1 MERLRKFDGKLLLI
15 TLCTIVLSMFLGY
28 TAPQDA
34 RAADSIPLTITVND
48 SSAQAVGSPTV
59 TLSKDGV
66 TEITALSTGTTGQVK
81 FENVSDFVDVSTN
94 KLSAILKIEYTDGT
108 TGSSYA
114 FENKIYEVINI
125 NDATNQ
131 TQTVTLPD
139 YSAATVKAIPNLEY
153 NKSEQALITVTGANF
168 DFEYALKKDGSYE
181 NFSATSPKQKDA
193 GTWIYGV
200 KITGT
205 SESFSEIRDVE
216 AEIGK
221 KPVTLKFE
229 DGAPTEKKWF
239 DDPFTLKVKN
249 NSEVPSGTTYTYSS
263 SVAACASVDTDGKV
277 TPVKPGTTE
286 IKATFTDKNYD
297 VTPAALNFTVNK
309 ADAGDVDV
317 AFDKNPLEQVYNAS
331 GTFSQNAKVTL
342 ASDSTK
348 DVTDK
353 ATISYSIESSGNT
366 AGATVSDPANSQVTY
381 KKIGEAT
388 VKASLQNNNW
398 FDFTAGSEPSKT
410 YKATITGVAPPTA
423 PYTIEGSKI
432 NDNTVAD
439 YDCFK
444 DSFIIKPATGYQIA
458 AYDSGKNLKDQDF
471 KNELSYTEAASK
483 LYDKE
488 TIQYVLKDKN
498 TGSITDI
505 QKVKEAIGIDQ
516 TVPTINRFDITTEGD
531 LLYNLTFGLF
541 GKSRI
546 KVTVTAADDSP
557 SGGIADIKLY
567 GPEEG
572 KEITTKEAL
581 SNKFEGYKSTAT
593 KVFYIDPKD
602 HQDNFGGYLWTVA
615 TDKADHS
622 SGKTKADGNN
632 SWVDTEQ
639 LKHGEGYFNIE
650 TIKPVYQN
658 ISYVQNTDVSGDKT
672 GDIQDNGTYTTGANT
687 KINFDLKDSDSGL
700 KDFTIKVNGADL
712 SAKNVEVEKNADNI
726 TYPSNYNTVEKSL
739 QEIYKYTIKTEN
751 GNFYKSNDSDVITIG
766 VDGSY
771 AIELKATDHAGNE
784 SIQNFT
790 LKQDKTTAAITEFAF
805 KPTTIPEGEGNGS
818 PVDAAKNEYGFFVNE
833 TTEVTITA
841 KDTASL
847 NETASGVK
855 TITYKAVGDANIPET
870 TAAVDNGGKV
880 RFNVPPNFKGQIY
893 ACATDNMGQ
902 STVLYKNK
910 ADTNPLHLPND
921 FTDGQFDEDGFC
933 HPLGLI
939 VENIDQHK
947 SLSSI
952 GINDPNKND
961 GYINEKLTDNPF
973 EAQGIEDDK
982 DLFDYKN
989 SELKVYNGLSDLN
1002 FQLSVSDTYSG
1013 IKQIETKVFDG
1024 SLANPVTTYYDM
1036 TTVDSDGNVNAESK
1050 WSDKDK
1056 ESNLLV
1062 KSTKE
1067 IPISPLDFNE
1077 ETVFIQVILTDNA
1090 GNQTYNYYPFA
1101 IDKTNPTVDSFEVN
1115 RKNAGPASKF
1125 LNKITFGHFF
1135 NETVE
1140 VSVTTSD
1147 DKPSAGITEAAD
1159 KKGKIVLKG
1168 KTTDDKEVTFDE
1180 IKGSFSERKPLS
1192 ENNYETQ
1199 ATKKF
1204 NVSPNFKG
1212 SIYAVVTDNAGLSS
1226 EPEESYLSKGMIVE
1240 DSVRHYEEAT
1250 IGIADPNDN
1259 KAYVRAVMESNPF
1272 EGKGIDGDK
1281 KLFAYEKSELRVYNG
1296 LSKLDFQ
1303 LSVSDPYSG
1312 IKQIETKVFDG
1323 NPDAPVDVYHDMTT
1337 VDSNGNVNAG
1347 STWSANEEDKE
1358 SNLLISSTK
1367 TIQLNPSDFKKETVL
1382 IQVILTDNAGNQSYN
1397 YYPFA
1402 IDKTNPTVDKFEIEH
1417 IHDKPI
1423 DKILNNLT
1431 FGLFFN
1437 EELRVT
1443 VITSDNGPSGGI
1455 SDSGNIAV
1463 WGKTA
1468 DDKDILVDP
1477 VDRGFNETKPSK
1489 ANGYTTTA
1497 TKKYILPLEFDGCLY
1512 AQVQD
1517 NAQKSSPTTQAVG
1530 PGEHGEPANTTV
1542 DGKALADLQGYINLE
1557 AHVPNIFKTAAENEA
1572 SLVNDKEPNGQF
1584 KNDQVKQI
1592 NGVHKGET
1600 FTHIDGR
1607 DYITGDAELSF
1618 VVQDVN
1624 SGLNKVTIEVNEKE
1638 VSAAAVTINNGEKA
1652 YLFDYVQHS
1661 TSTDKPFREKDRYVI
1676 NTTGI
1681 APDENGEYRVKVTVT
1696 DNAGNVSTLSR
1707 TFYKD
1712 ITAATV
1718 TDFIFTPTEHTEGT
1732 NKPINAVETDYGYY
1746 FREAADV
1753 TITATDNKYPQDREA
1768 VSGLASITYVAEDI
1782 NGNIISGKDEAVD
1795 GNGKVKFTI
1804 PANFKGQIYAY
1815 ATDKLGQSADKVVS
1829 GAFSDAGLHW
1839 PAGYDSDGAGNK
1851 IVIQKDGLYP
1861 GYVHPSGSIVE
1872 NSAQHHQTSDIQI
1885 TAPAPVGSEDH
1896 AASYS
1901 HTTQMDKEPA
1911 YDASQMVPLY
1921 NGGFNFNV
1929 SVGDSYSGIR
1939 EITWTVIESGAD
1951 QSKATVTVENDGNL
1965 TGNDSGWSINERDRN
1980 LVTRMS
1986 TSIPV
1991 SGNYNDMVLRVDLTD
2006 RSGNQ
2011 SYDYYMFGIDTTA
2024 PTINVSYDNNNG
2036 DSIGAKEANHAYYN
2050 ADRIATITVTERN
2063 FDPAR
2068 VNVHATSN
2076 GGAMPVGLSW
2086 SDAQAGG
2093 NGDGSTHVAQI
2104 VYSDDADY
2112 AFTMDCM
2119 DRANWT
2125 NSGID
2130 YGSSLTPENF
2140 TVDKTLPVV
2149 TVTYDNNDAANG
2161 KYFKANRTATIT
2173 VQEHNFDVSRMTT
2186 QITAMLDGQGIG
2198 VPVVS
2203 WSGGGDTHYGTVAF
2217 TTDGDYTLNVT
2228 EARDAAGNAFAG
2240 PNYSAIAA
2248 QDFTVDTKIEKP
2260 VIRGVENEHAY
2271 KDDFA
2276 IGFDILDINFDTDTI
2291 QLLRTRYD
2299 KKDEDVTAD
2308 FLTHISRTDKGDVAD
2323 GNTIEK
2329 KQDYDGIYTLNL
2341 TVTDK
2346 ATNTESA
2353 TVTFSVNRFGS
2364 VYVYEPY
2371 LSSILDGYVKKVDQG
2386 LVITEYNPDRLLQN
2400 SLQLQATRDSA
2411 PMKDLRYTV
2420 SPAISN
2426 TATVGES
2433 GWYQYRYSINA
2444 DNFDKDGIYA
2454 VTVASKD
2461 EAGNQPENTN
2471 YPDKD
2476 ILFRVDSVAPE
2487 LMSVTGLEKDT
2498 INAIKANVEY
2508 KAFDAIALDEVSVY
2522 VNNERV
2528 DYVNTFEDLT
2538 TYSGEFSIGEGV
2550 RQNIR
2555 LVLKD
2560 KAGNVLNTADADF
2573 KVSFPFERTVTVS
2586 TNPFVR
2592 WFSNIYRTIGTTAV
2606 GVVAIGVCIYLL
2618 LKKNKVKDSSDNEST
2633 K

>member
-28 TAPQDA
+28 SAPQDA
-34 RAADSIPLTITVND
+34 RAADSIPLTITVED
-48 SSAQAVGSPTV
+48 SNNQAISSPTV
-59 TLSKDGV
+59 TLSKDGE
-66 TEITALSTGTTGQVK
+66 TDLTAVPTGTPGQVE
-81 FENVSDFVDVSTN
+81 FENVSVFVGATN
-94 KLSAILKIEYTDGT
+94 KLSAILKIEYTDSA

-114 FENKIYEVINI
+114 FENGAYEVANI
-125 NDATNQ
+125 DNTTNQ
-131 TQTVTLPD
+131 TQTITLPD
-139 YSAATVKAIPNLEY
+139 YSAVKVEAKTGLVY
-153 NKSEQALITVTGANF
+153 NGSEQTLLENPTETTNYTYQ
-168 DFEYALKKDGSYE
+168 YALKDKDSGVYGE
-181 NFSATSPKQKDA
+181 FKDELPKQTNA
-193 GTWIYGV
+193 GTYTCGV
-200 KITGT
+200 KIKGT

-216 AEIGK
+216 AKIGK
-221 KPVTLKFE
+221 KPVTLEFE
-229 DGAPTEKKWF
+229 DGTPTEKKWLEE
-239 DDPFTLKVKN
+239 PFTLKVKDN
-249 NSEVPSGTTYTYSS
+249 TDVPSGTTYTYTSS
-263 SVAACASVDTDGKV
+263 TPENAAVDTDGKV
-277 TPVKPGTTE
+277 TPVKPGTTQ
-286 IKATFTDKNYD
+286 ITATFTDSNYE
-297 VTPAALNFTVNK
+297 VTPATLAFTVNK
-309 ADAGDVDV
+309 AGAGDVNV
-317 AFDKNPLEQVYNAS
+317 AFEKASLELAYNAS
-331 GTFSQNAKVTL
+331 SMFSQNAEVTL
-342 ASDSTK
+342 TSDETQK
-348 DVTDK
+348 VTDK
-353 ATISYSIESSGNT
+353 AAISYSVETTGNT
-366 AGATVSDPANSQVTY
+366 AEAAVSNSASSQVTY
-381 KKIGEAT
+381 NKIGEAII
-388 VKASLQNNNW
+388 KAALGNNEW
-398 FDFTAGSEPSKT
+398 FDFTTGSEPSQT
-410 YKATITGVAPPTA
+410 YKATITGAAPPAA
-423 PYTIEGSKI
+423 PYTIEGTKI

-444 DSFIIKPATGYQIA
+444 DSFTIKPAAGYQIA

-567 GPEEG
+567 GPKDD
-572 KEITTKEAL
+572 KEIATTEAL
-581 SNKFEGYKSTAT
+581 SNKFESYKSTAT
-593 KVFYIDPKD
+593 KAFYIDPKD
-602 HQDNFGGYLWTVA
+602 HQDNFGGYLWAVA
-615 TDKADHS
+615 TDKAGLS
-622 SGKTKADGNN
+622 SEKTKAEGSN
-632 SWVDTEQ
+632 SWVDAEQ
-639 LKHGEGYFNIE
+639 LKNGEGYFNIE

-658 ISYVQNTDVSGDKT
+658 VSYAQNTDVSSDKT
-672 GDIQDNGTYTTGANT
+672 GEINDGEAYTIGANT
-687 KINFDLKDSDSGL
+687 KIDFELKDSDSGL
-700 KDFTIKVNGADL
+700 KDFTIKANGEAL
-712 SAKNVEVEKNADNI
+712 SAKNVKVGDNEDGI

-739 QEIYKYTIKTEN
+739 QDSYKYTVKTEN
-751 GNFYKSNDSDVITIG
+751 GDFYKNNDRDVIPANA
-766 VDGSY
+766 DGSY

-784 SIQNFT
+784 STLSFT
-790 LKQDKTTAAITEFAF
+790 LKQDKTTAVITDFAF
-805 KPTTIPEGEGNGS
+805 EPTTIPEKEGNSS
-818 PVDAAKNEYGFFVNE
+818 PVDAAKNEYGFFVNK
-833 TTEVTITA
+833 TTRVTITA
-841 KDTASL
+841 EDKTSD
-847 NETASGVK
+847 NETVSGVK
-855 TITYKAVGDANIPET
+855 TITYKAVGDEAIQEKIE
-870 TAAVDNGGKV
+870 AVNDEGKCV
-880 RFNVPPNFKGQIY
+880 FDVEPNFKGQIY
-893 ACATDNMGQ
+893 AYATDNMGQ
-902 STVLYKNK
+902 STALYKNK
-910 ADTNPLHLPND
+910 ADTNPLHLPNGFAD
-921 FTDGQFDEDGFC
+921 ELFDQEGFC

-939 VENIDQHK
+939 VEDAEMHAAE
-947 SLSSI
+947 SEVS
-952 GINDPNKND
+952 INDKN
-961 GYINEKLTDNPF
+961 TDNPYVRAKTVNPF
-973 EAQGIEDDK
+973 GDKGIAPDNT
-982 DLFDYKN
+982 LFDQEKEIKVFDGTKEMKF
-989 SELKVYNGLSDLN
+989 ELT
-1002 FQLSVSDTYSG
+1002 VSDAYSG
-1013 IKQIETKVFDG
+1013 IKQVETKVFDG
-1024 SLANPVTTYYDM
+1024 DTTLIEKYHD
-1036 TTVDSDGNVNAESK
+1036 TSIVDSTGEKTGTWEKRAE
-1050 WSDKDK
+1050 
-1056 ESNLLV
+1056 ELNLATALE
-1062 KSTKE
+1062 KE
-1067 IPISPLDFNE
+1067 ITLDPSAFKQQLGY
-1077 ETVFIQVILTDNA
+1077 IQVILTDNA

-1101 IDKTNPTVDSFEVN
+1101 IDKTEP
-1115 RKNAGPASKF
+1115 
-1125 LNKITFGHFF
+1125 
-1135 NETVE
+1135 
-1140 VSVTTSD
+1140 
-1147 DKPSAGITEAAD
+1147 GI
-1159 KKGKIVLKG
+1159 
-1168 KTTDDKEVTFDE
+1168 
-1180 IKGSFSERKPLS
+1180 
-1192 ENNYETQ
+1192 
-1199 ATKKF
+1199 
-1204 NVSPNFKG
+1204 
-1212 SIYAVVTDNAGLSS
+1212 
-1226 EPEESYLSKGMIVE
+1226 
-1240 DSVRHYEEAT
+1240 
-1250 IGIADPNDN
+1250 
-1259 KAYVRAVMESNPF
+1259 
-1272 EGKGIDGDK
+1272 
-1281 KLFAYEKSELRVYNG
+1281 
-1296 LSKLDFQ
+1296 
-1303 LSVSDPYSG
+1303 
-1312 IKQIETKVFDG
+1312 
-1323 NPDAPVDVYHDMTT
+1323 
-1337 VDSNGNVNAG
+1337 
-1347 STWSANEEDKE
+1347 
-1358 SNLLISSTK
+1358 
-1367 TIQLNPSDFKKETVL
+1367 
-1382 IQVILTDNAGNQSYN
+1382 
-1397 YYPFA
+1397 
-1402 IDKTNPTVDKFEIEH
+1402 DKFEIVRTNNT
-1417 IHDKPI
+1417 PI
-1423 DKILNNLT
+1423 EKLLNNLT

-1437 EELRVT
+1437 EELQVT
-1443 VITSDNGPSGGI
+1443 VTAIDNSPSSGISSSDNLKL
-1455 SDSGNIAV
+1455 
-1463 WGKTA
+1463 WGKKA
-1468 DDKDILVDP
+1468 DDTAIAAVP
-1477 VDRGFNETKPSK
+1477 VENGFEETIPSK
-1489 ANGYTTTA
+1489 ENGYKTTA
-1497 TKKYILPLEFDGCLY
+1497 TKKYILPLEFDGYLY

-1542 DGKALADLQGYINLE
+1542 DGKILADFQGYINLE
-1557 AHVPNIFKTAAENEA
+1557 AHVPNIFKKAAENEA

-1652 YLFDYVQHS
+1652 YPFDYVQYS

-1718 TDFIFTPTEHTEGT
+1718 TDFTFSPTEHTEGT

-1753 TITATDNKYPQDREA
+1753 TITATDNKYSQDHEA

-1872 NSAQHHQTSDIQI
+1872 NGAQHYETSDIQI
-1885 TAPAPVGSEDH
+1885 TAPAPVGREDH

-1901 HTTQMDKEPA
+1901 YTTQMDKEPA
-1911 YDASQMVPLY
+1911 YDTSQMVPLY
-1921 NGGFNFNV
+1921 NGGFNFAI

-1939 EITWTVIESGAD
+1939 EITWTVIEGGVD
-1951 QSKATVTVENDGNL
+1951 QSKATVTVENDGGL
-1965 TGNDSGWSINERDRN
+1965 TGDTGGWSVNTHDQN

-2006 RSGNQ
+2006 RAGNQ

-2036 DSIGAKEANHAYYN
+2036 DSIGAREGNHAYYN
-2050 ADRIATITVTERN
+2050 ADRVATITVTERN
-2063 FDPAR
+2063 FDPSR

-2086 SDAQAGG
+2086 SDSQAGG

-2112 AFTMDCM
+2112 TFTMDCM

-2173 VQEHNFDVSRMTT
+2173 VQEHNFDVNRMTT

-2198 VPVVS
+2198 VPGVS
-2203 WSGGGDTHYGTVAF
+2203 WSGSGDTHYGTVAF
-2217 TTDGDYTLNVT
+2217 NTDGDYTLNVT

-2240 PNYSAIAA
+2240 PNYSATAA

-2400 SLQLQATRDSA
+2400 SLQIQATRDSA

-2420 SPAISN
+2420 SPSISN

-2433 GWYQYRYSINA
+2433 GWYQYRYSVNA
-2444 DNFDKDGIYA
+2444 DNFAKDGIYA
-2454 VTVASKD
+2454 VTITSKD

-2471 YPDKD
+2471 YPDKS

-2487 LMSVTGLEKDT
+2487 LVSVTGLEKDT

-2508 KAFDAIALDEVSVY
+2508 KAFDAIALDEVSIY

-2528 DYVNTFEDLT
+2528 DYINTFEDLT
-2538 TYSGEFSIGEGV
+2538 TYSGKFSIGEGV
-2550 RQNIR
+2550 RQNVRI
-2555 LVLKD
+2555 VLRD
-2560 KAGNVLNTADADF
+2560 KAGNVMNTADADF

-2592 WFSNIYRTIGTTAV
+2592 WFSNIYRTVGTTAA
-2606 GVVAIGVCIYLL
+2606 GVAAIGVCVYLL
-2618 LKKNKVKDSSDNEST
+2618 LKKGKGKDSSGDEST

>member
-1 MERLRKFDGKLLLI
+1 MERLKKFDGKLLLI
-15 TLCTIVLSMFLGY
+15 TICTVVLSIFLGY
-28 TAPQDA
+28 STPQDA
-34 RAADSIPLTITVND
+34 RAAGGIPLTLTITVKD
-48 SSAQAVGSPTV
+48 SSGQAVNDLTV
-59 TLSKDGV
+59 TLSKAGGEKIRAV
-66 TEITALSTGTTGQVK
+66 STGTGGQVE
-81 FENVSDFVDVSTN
+81 FADVSDFVDTSN
-94 KLSAILKIEYTDGT
+94 KLSAILKIEYTDST
-108 TGSSYA
+108 TGNSYA
-114 FENKIYEVINI
+114 FENEKYEIADIINT
-125 NDATNQ
+125 ANQ
-131 TQTVTLPD
+131 TPTVVLPD
-139 YSAATVKAIPNLEY
+139 YSAVTVEAKKNLVY
-153 NKSEQALITVTGANF
+153 NENEQELITATGAGF
-168 DFEYALKKDGSYE
+168 TFEYAQKKDGSYE
-181 NFSATSPKQKDA
+181 TFSTTSPKQKDA

-200 KITGT
+200 KIKEG
-205 SESFSEIRDVE
+205 SSNFSEIRDVE
-216 AEIGK
+216 AEIAK
-221 KPVTLKFE
+221 KKVTLEFE
-229 DGAPTEKKWF
+229 DGTPANKKWLE
-239 DDPFTLKVKN
+239 DPFTLEVKN
-249 NSEVPSGTTYTYSS
+249 NPDVPLGTTYDYSS
-263 SVAACASVDTDGKV
+263 SKPDYATVATTGKV

-286 IKATFTDKNYD
+286 IQATFTDSNYD

-309 ADAGDVDV
+309 ADSGDVNVVFATDP
-317 AFDKNPLEQVYNAS
+317 FEKVYNAS
-331 GTFSQNAKVTL
+331 GTFSQDAKVTL
-342 ASDSTK
+342 VSGSAK
-348 DVTDK
+348 DVTEK
-353 ATISYSIESSGNT
+353 ARISYSIESGGNT
-366 AGATVSDPANSQVTY
+366 AGAGVSDSTKSEVTY
-381 KKIGEAT
+381 TKIGEAT
-388 VKASLQNNNW
+388 VKASLENNDW
-398 FDFTAGSEPSKT
+398 FNFTPGPGPSGT
-410 YKATITGVAPPTA
+410 YKAKITGAALPKV
-423 PYTIEGSKI
+423 PYTIEGTKI
-432 NDNTVAD
+432 NDDTVAD

-444 DSFIIKPATGYQIA
+444 DSFTIKPATDYQIA
-458 AYDSGKNLKDQDF
+458 AYDSTKELKDQDF
-471 KNELSYTEAASK
+471 KDKLSYTETASK
-483 LYDKE
+483 LYGKE
-488 TIQYVLKDKN
+488 TIHYVLKDN
-498 TGSITDI
+498 AGNITDI

-516 TVPTINRFDITTEGD
+516 TAPNIERFDITTEGD

-541 GKSRI
+541 GKSKI
-546 KVTVTAADDSP
+546 KVTVTAVDDSP
-557 SGGIADIKLY
+557 SSGIADIKLY
-567 GPEEG
+567 GPKDD
-572 KEITTKEAL
+572 KEIATTEAL
-581 SNKFEGYKSTAT
+581 SNRFEGYKSIAT
-593 KVFYIDPKD
+593 KVFYIDSKD
-602 HQDNFGGYLWTVA
+602 HQDNFGGYLWAVA

-622 SGKTKADGNN
+622 SGKTKADGSN
-632 SWVDTEQ
+632 SWVAAEK

-658 ISYVQNTDVSGDKT
+658 VSYVQNTDVSGDT
-672 GDIQDNGTYTTGANT
+672 TADIQDNGTYTTGANT

-700 KDFTIKVNGADL
+700 KDFTIKANGEEL
-712 SAKNVEVEKNADNI
+712 SAKNVEVETNSDGI
-726 TYPSNYNTVEKSL
+726 TYPSNYNTVEESL
-739 QEIYKYTIKTEN
+739 QGIYKYTIKTEN
-751 GNFYKSNDSDVITIG
+751 GNFYKSNGSDVIPPNT
-766 VDGSY
+766 DGSY
-771 AIELKATDHAGNE
+771 AIELKATDQAGNV
-784 SIQNFT
+784 SILNFT
-790 LKQDKTTAAITEFAF
+790 LKQDKTTAVITDFAF
-805 KPTTIPEGEGNGS
+805 TPTTIPENEGNGS
-818 PVDAAKNEYGFFVNE
+818 PVDVDAAKNEYGFFVNE
-833 TTEVTITA
+833 KTKVTITA
-841 KDTASL
+841 KDTASD
-847 NETASGVK
+847 NETASGAK
-855 TITYKAVGDANIPET
+855 SITYKAVGDANVSEIT
-870 TAAVDNGGKV
+870 DAVNSEGKIQFDV
-880 RFNVPPNFKGQIY
+880 DPNFKGHIY
-893 ACATDNMGQ
+893 AYATDNMGQ

-910 ADTNPLHLPND
+910 ADTNPLHLPNG
-921 FTDGQFDEDGFC
+921 FTDGQFDQKGFC

-939 VENIDQHK
+939 VENMEKHLAK
-947 SLSSI
+947 SEI
-952 GINDPNKND
+952 KINDNNTDNPYLRAK
-961 GYINEKLTDNPF
+961 IDNPF
-973 EAQGIEDDK
+973 EGKSIEKDK
-982 DLFDYKN
+982 DIFDQNK
-989 SELKVYNGLSDLN
+989 EVKVFDGTKEMFFKLT
-1002 FQLSVSDTYSG
+1002 VSDTYSG
-1013 IKQIETKVFDG
+1013 IKQVETKVFDG
-1024 SLANPVTTYYDM
+1024 DATALIEEYHETSI
-1036 TTVDSDGNVNAESK
+1036 VDSTGQKTGTWKKSAGEL
-1050 WSDKDK
+1050 
-1056 ESNLLV
+1056 NLATALE
-1062 KSTKE
+1062 KE
-1067 IPISPLDFNE
+1067 ISLD
-1077 ETVFIQVILTDNA
+1077 
-1090 GNQTYNYYPFA
+1090 P
-1101 IDKTNPTVDSFEVN
+1101 
-1115 RKNAGPASKF
+1115 SKF
-1125 LNKITFGHFF
+1125 N
-1135 NETVE
+1135 
-1140 VSVTTSD
+1140 
-1147 DKPSAGITEAAD
+1147 
-1159 KKGKIVLKG
+1159 
-1168 KTTDDKEVTFDE
+1168 
-1180 IKGSFSERKPLS
+1180 
-1192 ENNYETQ
+1192 Q
-1199 ATKKF
+1199 
-1204 NVSPNFKG
+1204 
-1212 SIYAVVTDNAGLSS
+1212 
-1226 EPEESYLSKGMIVE
+1226 
-1240 DSVRHYEEAT
+1240 
-1250 IGIADPNDN
+1250 
-1259 KAYVRAVMESNPF
+1259 
-1272 EGKGIDGDK
+1272 
-1281 KLFAYEKSELRVYNG
+1281 
-1296 LSKLDFQ
+1296 Q
-1303 LSVSDPYSG
+1303 LGY
-1312 IKQIETKVFDG
+1312 
-1323 NPDAPVDVYHDMTT
+1323 
-1337 VDSNGNVNAG
+1337 
-1347 STWSANEEDKE
+1347 
-1358 SNLLISSTK
+1358 
-1367 TIQLNPSDFKKETVL
+1367 

-1437 EELRVT
+1437 EELQVT
-1443 VITSDNGPSGGI
+1443 VITSDSMPSGGI
-1455 SDSGNIAV
+1455 SGSDKIEV
-1463 WGKTA
+1463 RGKTA
-1468 DDKDILVDP
+1468 DDKEIPIDP
-1477 VDRGFNETKPSK
+1477 VDKGFNEIKPSK
-1489 ANGYTTTA
+1489 SNGYTTTA
-1497 TKKYILPLEFDGCLY
+1497 TKKYILPLEFDGYLY
-1512 AQVQD
+1512 ARVKD
-1517 NAQKSSPTTQAVG
+1517 NAGLLSPEAKAVG
-1530 PGEHGEPANTTV
+1530 PGEKGEPANTTV
-1542 DGKALADLQGYINLE
+1542 DGEVLADTQGYINLE
-1557 AHVPNIFKTAAENEA
+1557 AHVPNIFETSAENKA

-1584 KNDQVKQI
+1584 TNDQVKQI
-1592 NGVHKGET
+1592 NGVHKDET
-1600 FTHIDGR
+1600 FTNIDGR
-1607 DYITGDAELSF
+1607 DYVTGDAELSF
-1618 VVQDVN
+1618 VVQDQN
-1624 SGLNKVTIEVNEKE
+1624 SGLREVTIEVNEEKITP
-1638 VSAAAVTINNGEKA
+1638 SAVTINSGEKT
-1652 YLFDYVQHS
+1652 YPYDYVGYS
-1661 TSTDKPFREKDRYVI
+1661 SSLDKPIVDKPFREKDHYVI

-1681 APDENGEYRVKVTVT
+1681 APDEKGEYRVRVTVT

-1718 TDFIFTPTEHTEGT
+1718 TDFTFTPTEHVEGT
-1732 NKPINAVETDYGYY
+1732 NKPVNAVETDYGYY
-1746 FREAADV
+1746 FKEAADV
-1753 TITATDNKYPQDREA
+1753 TITATDNKYPQDHEA
-1768 VSGLASITYVAEDI
+1768 VSGLASITYVAKDI
-1782 NGNIISGKDEAVD
+1782 DGKIISGKDVAVD

-1839 PAGYDSDGAGNK
+1839 PSGYDSDGAGNK
-1851 IVIQKDGLYP
+1851 IVIQKDGPYP

-1872 NSAQHHQTSDIQI
+1872 NNAQHYETSDIQI
-1885 TAPAPVGSEDH
+1885 AAPAPVGSEDH

-1921 NGGFNFNV
+1921 NGGFNFGI

-1939 EITWTVIESGAD
+1939 EITWTVIEGGAD
-1951 QSKATVTVENDGNL
+1951 QSKATVTVQNDGNL
-1965 TGNDSGWSINERDRN
+1965 TGDVGGWNVNDQDEN

-2011 SYDYYMFGIDTTA
+2011 SYDYYMFGIDTTV

-2050 ADRIATITVTERN
+2050 ADRVATITVTERN

-2086 SDAQAGG
+2086 SDSQAGG

-2112 AFTMDCM
+2112 TFTMDCM

-2130 YGSSLTPENF
+2130 YGGSLTPENF

-2198 VPVVS
+2198 VPGVS

-2217 TTDGDYTLNVT
+2217 NTDGDYTLNVT
-2228 EARDAAGNAFAG
+2228 EARDAAGNVFAG
-2240 PNYSAIAA
+2240 PNYSATAA

-2308 FLTHISRTDKGDVAD
+2308 FLTHISRTDKGDVGD

-2364 VYVYEPY
+2364 VYVYDSY
-2371 LSSILDGYVKKVDQG
+2371 LTSILDGYVKKVDQG

-2426 TATVGES
+2426 AATVGES

-2487 LMSVTGLEKDT
+2487 LVSVTGLEKDT

-2528 DYVNTFEDLT
+2528 DYINTFEDLT
-2538 TYSGEFSIGEGV
+2538 TYSGKFSIGEGV

-2555 LVLKD
+2555 IVLKD
-2560 KAGNVLNTADADF
+2560 KAGNVMNTADADF

-2606 GVVAIGVCIYLL
+2606 GVIAIGVCVYLL
-2618 LKKNKVKDSSDNEST
+2618 LKKGKGKGSGDNEST

>member
-1 MERLRKFDGKLLLI
+1 MERLKKFDGKLLLI

-28 TAPQDA
+28 SAPQDA
-34 RAADSIPLTITVND
+34 RAAGEIPLTITVED
-48 SSAQAVGSPTV
+48 SSSQAVGSPTV
-59 TLSKDGV
+59 TLSKAGG
-66 TEITALSTGTTGQVK
+66 TEITAVATGTPGQIK
-81 FENVSDFVDVSTN
+81 FADVYDFVDSGN
-94 KLSAILKIEYTDGT
+94 KLSAILKIEYTDDA
-108 TGSSYA
+108 GSYV
-114 FENKIYEVINI
+114 FENKNFEVTNI
-125 NDATNQ
+125 NEPSNQ
-131 TQTVTLPD
+131 TKTVSLPD
-139 YSAATVKAIPNLEY
+139 YSAVTVEAKTDLKY
-153 NKSEQALITVTGANF
+153 SGSEQELITATETGF
-168 DFEYALKKDGSYE
+168 TFEYALKKDGSYE
-181 NFSATSPKQKDA
+181 TFSTTSPKQKDA

-200 KITGT
+200 KITETGKD
-205 SESFSEIRDVE
+205 FSEIRNVE
-216 AEIGK
+216 AKIAK
-221 KPVTLKFE
+221 KNVTLEFE
-229 DGAPTEKKWF
+229 DGTPTEKKWLE
-239 DDPFTLKVKN
+239 DPFTLKVKD
-249 NSEVPSGTTYTYSS
+249 NSDVPLGTTYTYSS
-263 SVAACASVDTDGKV
+263 SVASCASVENDGTNGKV

-286 IKATFTDKNYD
+286 IQATFTDKNYD
-297 VTPAALNFTVNK
+297 VTPASLNFTVNK
-309 ADAGDVDV
+309 ADTGDVNL
-317 AFDKNPLEQVYNAS
+317 AFDTDPFEKVYNAS
-331 GTFSQNAKVTL
+331 GTFSQGVKVTL
-342 ASDSTK
+342 KNTSAE
-348 DVTDK
+348 DVTAK
-353 ATISYSIESSGNT
+353 ATMSYSIESTGNT
-366 AGATVSDPANSQVTY
+366 AEAAIRDSTKSEITY
-381 KKIGEAT
+381 TKIGEAT
-388 VKASLQNNNW
+388 VKASLENNNW
-398 FDFTAGSEPSKT
+398 FDFGTASKPSQT
-410 YKATITGVAPPTA
+410 YIAKITGAAPPAA
-423 PYTIEGSKI
+423 PYTIGGTKI
-432 NDNTVAD
+432 NDDTVAD
-439 YDCFK
+439 YACFK
-444 DSFIIKPATGYQIA
+444 NTFAIKPAAGYQIA
-458 AYDSGKNLKDQDF
+458 AYDSAKYLKEQTF
-471 KNELSYTEAASK
+471 KDELSYTEAASK

-498 TGSITDI
+498 TGSITNI

-516 TVPTINRFDITTEGD
+516 TAPTINRFDITTQGD

-546 KVTVTAADDSP
+546 KVTVTAGDNSP

-572 KEITTKEAL
+572 KEIATTEAL
-581 SNKFEGYKSTAT
+581 SNKFEDYKSTAT

-602 HQDNFGGYLWTVA
+602 HKDNFGGYLWAVA

-622 SGKTKADGNN
+622 SGKTKADGSN
-632 SWVDTEQ
+632 SWVDAEK

-658 ISYVQNTDVSGDKT
+658 VSYVQNTDVSDDKN
-672 GDIQDNGTYTTGANT
+672 GDIQDNGTYTTGTNT

-700 KDFTIKVNGADL
+700 KDFTIKVNGAEL
-712 SAKNVEVEKNADNI
+712 SAKNVEVESNPDGI
-726 TYPSNYNTVEKSL
+726 TYPSNYTRDNKSFHG
-739 QEIYKYTIKTEN
+739 IYEYTIKTEN
-751 GNFYKSNDSDVITIG
+751 GNFYKSNGNDV
-766 VDGSY
+766 VPASADGSY

-784 SIQNFT
+784 SILNFT
-790 LKQDKTTAAITEFAF
+790 LKQDKTTAVITDFAF
-805 KPTTIPEGEGNGS
+805 EPTTIPEKDGNS
-818 PVDAAKNEYGFFVNE
+818 APVDAAKNEYGFFVNK
-833 TTEVTITA
+833 TTVVTITA
-841 KDTASL
+841 KDIVSDK
-847 NETASGVK
+847 ETASGVK
-855 TITYKAVGDANIPET
+855 TITYKAVGDAGISEST
-870 TAAVDNGGKV
+870 EAVDSEGKII
-880 RFNVPPNFKGQIY
+880 FNIPPNFKGQIY

-902 STVLYKNK
+902 STALYKNK
-910 ADTNPLHLPND
+910 VNTNPLHLPNG
-921 FTDGQFDEDGFC
+921 FTDGQFDQNGFC

-939 VENIDQHK
+939 IENTEKHSAESEI
-947 SLSSI
+947 I
-952 GINDPNKND
+952 INDNN
-961 GYINEKLTDNPF
+961 TDNPYIRSKIDNPF
-973 EAQGIEDDK
+973 AGKGIEKDK
-982 DLFDYKN
+982 ALFDQEK
-989 SELKVYNGLSDLN
+989 EIKVFDGTKEMLFNLT
-1002 FQLSVSDTYSG
+1002 VSDTYSG
-1013 IKQIETKVFDG
+1013 IKQVETKVFDG
-1024 SLANPVTTYYDM
+1024 DTATLIEEYHDTSIVDSTGEKTGTWKKSAGELNLSTALEKEISLA
-1036 TTVDSDGNVNAESK
+1036 
-1050 WSDKDK
+1050 
-1056 ESNLLV
+1056 
-1062 KSTKE
+1062 
-1067 IPISPLDFNE
+1067 
-1077 ETVFIQVILTDNA
+1077 
-1090 GNQTYNYYPFA
+1090 
-1101 IDKTNPTVDSFEVN
+1101 
-1115 RKNAGPASKF
+1115 
-1125 LNKITFGHFF
+1125 
-1135 NETVE
+1135 
-1140 VSVTTSD
+1140 
-1147 DKPSAGITEAAD
+1147 PSA
-1159 KKGKIVLKG
+1159 
-1168 KTTDDKEVTFDE
+1168 
-1180 IKGSFSERKPLS
+1180 
-1192 ENNYETQ
+1192 
-1199 ATKKF
+1199 
-1204 NVSPNFKG
+1204 FKQ
-1212 SIYAVVTDNAGLSS
+1212 
-1226 EPEESYLSKGMIVE
+1226 
-1240 DSVRHYEEAT
+1240 
-1250 IGIADPNDN
+1250 
-1259 KAYVRAVMESNPF
+1259 
-1272 EGKGIDGDK
+1272 
-1281 KLFAYEKSELRVYNG
+1281 
-1296 LSKLDFQ
+1296 Q
-1303 LSVSDPYSG
+1303 LGY
-1312 IKQIETKVFDG
+1312 IQI
-1323 NPDAPVDVYHDMTT
+1323 
-1337 VDSNGNVNAG
+1337 
-1347 STWSANEEDKE
+1347 
-1358 SNLLISSTK
+1358 
-1367 TIQLNPSDFKKETVL
+1367 
-1382 IQVILTDNAGNQSYN
+1382 ILTDNAGNQSYN

-1443 VITSDNGPSGGI
+1443 VITSDNMPSGGI
-1455 SDSGNIAV
+1455 SESGKIAV

-1468 DDKDILVDP
+1468 DDKDILIDP
-1477 VDRGFNETKPSK
+1477 VDKGFNETKPSK
-1489 ANGYTTTA
+1489 SNGYTTTA
-1497 TKKYILPLEFDGCLY
+1497 TKKYILPLEFDGYLY
-1512 AQVQD
+1512 AQVKD
-1517 NAQKSSPTTQAVG
+1517 NAELLSPKTQAVG

-1542 DGKALADLQGYINLE
+1542 DGEVLADPEGYINLE
-1557 AHVPNIFKTAAENEA
+1557 THVPNIFETTAENET

-1584 KNDQVKQI
+1584 TNDQVKQI
-1592 NGVHKGET
+1592 NGVHKNET
-1600 FTHIDGR
+1600 FTHIDSR
-1607 DYITGDAELSF
+1607 DYVTGDATMSF
-1618 VVQDVN
+1618 EVQDQN
-1624 SGLNKVTIEVNEKE
+1624 SGLREVTIEVNEEKITP
-1638 VSAAAVTINNGEKA
+1638 SAVTINNGEKA
-1652 YLFDYVQHS
+1652 HPFKYVEYS
-1661 TSTDKPFREKDRYVI
+1661 ASEKVDKPFREKDRYVI

-1681 APDENGEYRVKVTVT
+1681 APDENGEYRIKVTVT
-1696 DNAGNVSTLSR
+1696 DNANNVSTLNR

-1718 TDFIFTPTEHTEGT
+1718 TDFTFTPTEHVEGT

-1753 TITATDNKYPQDREA
+1753 TITATDNKYTQDHEA
-1768 VSGLASITYVAEDI
+1768 VSGLASITYVAKDI
-1782 NGNIISGKDEAVD
+1782 DGPIISGKDVAVD

-1839 PAGYDSDGAGNK
+1839 PAGYDSDGADNK
-1851 IVIQKDGLYP
+1851 IVIQKDGPYP
-1861 GYVHPSGSIVE
+1861 GYVHPSGSIIE
-1872 NSAQHHQTSDIQI
+1872 NSAQHHETSDIQI

-1921 NGGFNFNV
+1921 NGGFNFGISV
-1929 SVGDSYSGIR
+1929 SDTYSGIR
-1939 EITWTVIESGAD
+1939 EITWTVIEGGAD
-1951 QSKATVTVENDGNL
+1951 QSKATVTVQNDGNL
-1965 TGNDSGWSINERDRN
+1965 TGDEDGWSINKQDEN

-2011 SYDYYMFGIDTTA
+2011 SYDYYMFGIDTTV

-2050 ADRIATITVTERN
+2050 ADRVATITVTERN

-2086 SDAQAGG
+2086 SDSQAGG

-2112 AFTMDCM
+2112 TFTMDCM

-2130 YGSSLTPENF
+2130 YGGSLTPENF
-2140 TVDKTLPVV
+2140 TVDKTLPIV

-2173 VQEHNFDVSRMTT
+2173 VQEHNFDVNRMTT

-2198 VPVVS
+2198 VPGVS

-2228 EARDAAGNAFAG
+2228 EARDAAGNTFAG
-2240 PNYSAIAA
+2240 PNYSATAA

-2308 FLTHISRTDKGDVAD
+2308 FLTHISRTDKGDMAD

-2346 ATNTESA
+2346 ATNTENA

-2364 VYVYEPY
+2364 VYVYDSY

-2426 TATVGES
+2426 TATVGDS
-2433 GWYQYRYSINA
+2433 GWYQYRYSITA
-2444 DNFDKDGIYA
+2444 DNFAKDGIYA

-2487 LMSVTGLEKDT
+2487 LVSVTGLEKDT
-2498 INAIKANVEY
+2498 INAINAKVEY

-2522 VNNERV
+2522 VNNDRV
-2528 DYVNTFEDLT
+2528 DYINTFEDLT

-2560 KAGNVLNTADADF
+2560 KAGNVMNTADAGF
-2573 KVSFPFERTVTVS
+2573 KVSFPFERMVTVS

-2592 WFSNIYRTIGTTAV
+2592 WFSNIYRTVGTTAV
-2606 GVVAIGVCIYLL
+2606 GVIAIGVCTYLL
-2618 LKKNKVKDSSDNEST
+2618 LRKGKGKGSRDDEST